1 MFDGSTPSLAHLV
14 DRCQTVMAHA
24 WMVRTF
30 VKHSD
35 EVDDFPELMNM
46 VRAVFDISRALETR
60 VTDPPA
66 YFQMLRKKLGKLR
79 AAADQF
85 RIDAP
90 HASTHTNFAQAVIS
104 MDACIESLAELL
116 AAGQTMLPSVTLP
129 SGRMPAR
136 TAQSNSPEIPLPEND
151 DSRED
156 TPDESDQG

>member
-1 MFDGSTPSLAHLV
+1 
-14 DRCQTVMAHA
+14 MAHA

-35 EVDDFPELMNM
+35 EVEDFPELMNM

-60 VTDPPA
+60 VADPAA
-66 YFQMLRKKLGKLR
+66 YLQMLRKKLGKLR
-79 AAADQF
+79 VAADQF
-85 RIDAP
+85 RVDAP

-116 AAGQTMLPSVTLP
+116 AAGQAMLPAVALP
-129 SGRMPAR
+129 AGRILPGFTQPNRA
-136 TAQSNSPEIPLPEND
+136 EIALPEND

-156 TPDESDQG
+156 TLDESDQG